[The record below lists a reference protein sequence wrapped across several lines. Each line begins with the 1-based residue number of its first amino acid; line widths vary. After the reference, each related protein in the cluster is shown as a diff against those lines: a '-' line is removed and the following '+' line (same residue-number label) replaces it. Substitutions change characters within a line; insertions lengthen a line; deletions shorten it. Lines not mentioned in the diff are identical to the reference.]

1 MQALKRGQRDK
12 VRQLI
17 GFTGVEEHLAIE
29 LLRMTDWSLEAA
41 ADAFFTGGGASA
53 DPNVDEE
60 KIAALFDKYKE
71 ADDSDTIQ
79 ISGVE
84 QFCKD
89 LGVDPTD
96 PVMLLISW
104 QMRCKT
110 MCVFTREEWSR
121 GFTEMGCDSIEA
133 LRESFPTLKETIDD
147 DDAFRDYYGF
157 CFGFAKDPAYGVRT
171 LPTEVATQMWQLT
184 LAPRFP
190 LLGEW
195 CAFLDDTGVK
205 AITSDAWNMLL
216 TFATDVSDDMS
227 DYDEDG
233 AWPVVIDDFVEW
245 YRAKHMAE

>member
-53 DPNVDEE
+53 DPDVDEE

-96 PVMLLISW
+96 PIMLLIPG
-104 QMRCKT
+104 RCAARR
-110 MCVFTREEWSR
+110 CASSR
-121 GFTEMGCDSIEA
+121 GRNGAGASRRWGATRSRRCA
-133 LRESFPTLKETIDD
+133 R
-147 DDAFRDYYGF
+147 AFR
-157 CFGFAKDPAYGVRT
+157 R
-171 LPTEVATQMWQLT
+171 
-184 LAPRFP
+184 
-190 LLGEW
+190 
-195 CAFLDDTGVK
+195 
-205 AITSDAWNMLL
+205 
-216 TFATDVSDDMS
+216 
-227 DYDEDG
+227 
-233 AWPVVIDDFVEW
+233 
-245 YRAKHMAE
+245 